1 MSLRVRV
8 NDSRMEEQGVELDDV
23 MAEIEDRVLLLPLYV
38 CLVSINS
45 RNGLRGIW
53 FERNL
58 VDMA

>member
-1 MSLRVRV
+1 MWV
-8 NDSRMEEQGVELDDV
+8 NESRMEEQGVELDDV
-23 MAEIEDRVLLLPLYV
+23 MAEIEDRVLLLPLYA

-58 VDMA
+58 V